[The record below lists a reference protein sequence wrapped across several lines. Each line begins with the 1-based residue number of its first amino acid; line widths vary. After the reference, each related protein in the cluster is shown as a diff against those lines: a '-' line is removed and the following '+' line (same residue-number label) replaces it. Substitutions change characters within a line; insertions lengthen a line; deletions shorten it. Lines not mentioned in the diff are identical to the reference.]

1 MVCIATHKG
10 ASLTSTQQKVA
21 SQTTKSKRQQLKDSV
36 DGVLRMIDE
45 RVAYLA
51 AQHKQSPAYFLEQI
65 HQGGRF
71 TCRKREANIF
81 NAAQHPMGLVE
92 KPELKNGE

>member
-21 SQTTKSKRQQLKDSV
+21 SQTTKSKHQQLKDSV

-65 HQGGRF
+65 HQGGCMRTVLCASPSLYAPPFFF
-71 TCRKREANIF
+71 TLIC
-81 NAAQHPMGLVE
+81 
-92 KPELKNGE
+92 KPSKQ